1 MNLQQMQSI
10 SPDSQGKLQ
19 LLLKDFKNHR
29 YIYLLLLPGVIWFII
44 YRYLPMAGLII
55 AFKEFNFSRGI
66 LGGDWVGLKYFRF
79 IFIESHAFY
88 DILRNTLLINSYKLI
103 FGFPVPIIIALMLNE
118 VRSAKLKGFMQNSI
132 YLPHFVSW
140 VIFGGVI
147 LQFLS
152 PSNGIVN
159 EIIKLSGGE
168 PVFFMTS
175 TRYFRGIVVI
185 TDIWKTAGWNTI
197 IYLAAIT
204 GIDNTLYEAAYI
216 DGAKKLKQVWYV
228 TLPSISETIAVLL
241 LLNIGTLLSVGFE
254 QIFVLYNPTV
264 YSVGDVISTY
274 VYRIG
279 IGEARFSL
287 TTAIGLFQSV
297 VGLILIS
304 TSNFALKKL
313 FDKNLW

>member
-1 MNLQQMQSI
+1 MAM
-10 SPDSQGKLQ
+10 KLERVRPAVPGRPRS
-19 LLLKDFKNHR
+19 LLRDLKKHK
-29 YIYLLLLPGVIWFII
+29 YIYFLLLPGLIWFII
-44 YRYLPMAGLII
+44 YRYLPMAGLVI

-66 LGGDWVGLKYFRF
+66 LGGDWVGLKYFKF
-79 IFIESHAFY
+79 IFTESPAFY
-88 DILRNTLLINSYKLI
+88 NILRNTLLINLYKLVL
-103 FGFPVPIIIALMLNE
+103 GFPVPIIIALMLNE
-118 VRSAKLKGFMQNSI
+118 VRNAKLKGFMQSSI

-140 VIFGGVI
+140 VIFGGIIV
-147 LQFLS
+147 QFLS
-152 PSNGIVN
+152 PSTGIVN
-159 EIIKLSGGE
+159 EILKLTGLE

-175 TRYFRGIVVI
+175 TKHFRSIIVI
-185 TDIWKTAGWNTI
+185 TDIWKTAGWNSI

-216 DGAKKLKQVWYV
+216 DGAKKLKQIWYI

-241 LLNIGTLLSVGFE
+241 LLNIGTLLTVGFE
-254 QIFVLYNPTV
+254 QIYVLYNPTV

-287 TTAIGLFQSV
+287 TTAIGLFQSA